1 MNARKKFAL
10 AISAIPLLA
19 LVSGCNDSVDLQA
32 VRAFTAKASEASDRF
47 PLIAD
52 DFYASCVRGA
62 DYVPIGQFSQSDI
75 DAAVERV
82 SKIPDEALRTQLQGQ
97 LQALKPNDA
106 SPFAY
111 RDLRRQE
118 CEQYASLGRA
128 LNDRHQFLFTY
139 LKTLGDLA
147 SDQLVDY
154 SAAVDTL
161 GGSVQ
166 QAAVTLGTKPA
177 DAEAQAGIFKFI
189 ATKIFTAI
197 ADNYRRD
204 RLKEYLVGNSG
215 AVDKYIQFL
224 QPDVVAYLTALQSE
238 DTLLSS
244 YYRFSIL
251 SEYQARQRQLASVG
265 SSQPGQPLR
274 ISSRGLTE
282 PAMNM
287 DRRLADAK
295 AQLQRRTEAGK
306 SYLTMLKIL
315 QAANVEFACKL
326 ADQPAQLEFVE
337 RCPKASPVVEANTK
351 AAAKLPLD
359 RTLQT
364 LAVKY
369 YLQLKPEI
377 IRLNNFQE

>member
-1 MNARKKFAL
+1 
-10 AISAIPLLA
+10 
-19 LVSGCNDSVDLQA
+19 
-32 VRAFTAKASEASDRF
+32 
-47 PLIAD
+47 
-52 DFYASCVRGA
+52 
-62 DYVPIGQFSQSDI
+62 
-75 DAAVERV
+75 V

-106 SPFAY
+106 SPFAS
-111 RDLRRQE
+111 RDLHRQE
-118 CEQYASLGRA
+118 CEQYANLGRA

-177 DAEAQAGIFKFI
+177 DAEAQVGIFKFI
-189 ATKIFTAI
+189 ANKIFTAI

-215 AVDKYIQFL
+215 AIDKYIQFL
-224 QPDVVAYLTALQSE
+224 QPDVAAYLTALQSE

-265 SSQPGQPLR
+265 SSRPGEPLR
-274 ISSRGLTE
+274 ISSRGLSE

-326 ADQPAQLEFVE
+326 ADQPAQLEFVDL
-337 RCPKASPVVEANTK
+337 CPKASPVLEANTK
-351 AAAKLPLD
+351 AAAKPPLD
-359 RTLQT
+359 RILQT